1 MYLFEF
7 RVCLIKRLKKQNSI
21 KRPGHYFRQ
30 CYRVNE
36 LIHFFVQR
44 NDTFNTKYRWK
55 DWNIHDSTNL
65 NIPDI

>member
-30 CYRVNE
+30 FYNE
-36 LIHFFVQR
+36 NIFTNFFVQW
-44 NDTFNTKYRWK
+44 NCTFNLKFW
-55 DWNIHDSTNL
+55 
-65 NIPDI
+65 